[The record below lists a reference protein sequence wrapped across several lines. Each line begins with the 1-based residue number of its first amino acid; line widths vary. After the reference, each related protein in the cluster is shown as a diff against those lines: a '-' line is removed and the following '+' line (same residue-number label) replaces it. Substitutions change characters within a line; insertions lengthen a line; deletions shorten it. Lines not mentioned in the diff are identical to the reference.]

1 VTAPDQPA
9 SSRFSVQCLGS
20 GSSGNSFLIEYDNR
34 FILLD
39 CGIVVR
45 TVQRALKER
54 GHLQRDIEAIL
65 LTHEHSDHVR
75 AMPQVALPGTQIV
88 SSAGTRRAARIPQE
102 NWTQIIEGR
111 PETIAGM
118 TVWSL
123 KVQHDA
129 AEPCGFL
136 IETPAGRATILTDLG
151 AWHQSLLEPL
161 LASDLIVL
169 EANHDEEMLKRGPYP
184 QYLKKRVLSDKG
196 HLSNHHHA
204 EAMADVARQHRTSP
218 VVWLA
223 HLSETN
229 NTPDL
234 AEYTVI
240 DALHRAD
247 RELEVMALPRRA
259 PGPIWEAEGDGNVE
273 PWHRHKPAVP
283 ASLTSQLG
291 FDFDKA

>member
-1 VTAPDQPA
+1 
-9 SSRFSVQCLGS
+9 VQSLGS

-34 FILLD
+34 VILVD
-39 CGIVVR
+39 CGIGVR
-45 TVQRALKER
+45 TVQRVLRDR
-54 GHLQRDIEAIL
+54 GKTLNDIEAVL

-75 AMPQVALPGTQIV
+75 AMPQVAQPGTPIV

-102 NWTQIIEGR
+102 SWVQIIDGR
-111 PETIAGM
+111 AQAVAGV

-123 KVQHDA
+123 RVQHDA

-136 IETPAGRATILTDLG
+136 IETPVGRATILTDLG
-151 AWHQSLLEPL
+151 AWHASLLEPL
-161 LASDLIVL
+161 LASDLIIL

-184 QYLKKRVLSDKG
+184 LYLKKRVLSDQG

-204 EAMADVARQHRTSP
+204 AAMVDVARNHRASP

-234 AEYTVI
+234 AEQTVI
-240 DALHRAD
+240 DSLNRAD
-247 RELEVMALPRRA
+247 RDLEVLALPRRA
-259 PGPIWEAEGDGNVE
+259 VGPLWTAASGQILA
-273 PWHRHKPAVP
+273 PWHRHPP
-283 ASLTSQLG
+283 LESSASNAQLG
-291 FDFDKA
+291 FDFTDL